1 VGVERA
7 RTARPPLKTNAAASR
22 PELETER
29 LRLRQFRDSDLDAYA
44 RITGDADTMRF
55 IARGEPLDRE
65 QASRSLAYLLGH
77 WWIRGYGLWAAE
89 EKASGA
95 LVGRIGLY
103 RPEGWPGLEVGWLV
117 ARERWG
123 RGFAAEG
130 ARAALDHAFTVL
142 AARRVISAIA
152 PENAASI
159 RVAEKL
165 GLRLAEARQIA
176 GRSVSIYAIDRVSP
190 PA

>member
-1 VGVERA
+1 MQNG
-7 RTARPPLKTNAAASR
+7 

-29 LRLRQFRDSDLDAYA
+29 LRLRQFRSDDLDAYA
-44 RITGDADTMRF
+44 RITGDGETMRY
-55 IARGEPLDRE
+55 IGQGEPLDRDG
-65 QASRSLAYLLGH
+65 AWRSLAYLLGH

-95 LVGRIGLY
+95 LIGRIGLY

-123 RGFAAEG
+123 EGFATEG
-130 ARAALDHAFTVL
+130 GRAALAHAFTAVG
-142 AARRVISAIA
+142 ARRVISAIA
-152 PENAASI
+152 PQNLTSI

-165 GLRLAEARQIA
+165 GMQYAESRQIA
-176 GRSVSIYAIDRVSP
+176 GRGVSIYAIER
-190 PA
+190 